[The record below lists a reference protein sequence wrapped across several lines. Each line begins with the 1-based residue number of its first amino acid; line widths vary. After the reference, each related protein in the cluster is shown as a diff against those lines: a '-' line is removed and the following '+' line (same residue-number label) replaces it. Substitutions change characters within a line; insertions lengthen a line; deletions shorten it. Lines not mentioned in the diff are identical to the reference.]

1 MTRTRWLVAVAVVGG
16 GLIAAGLYLTLRDN
30 ARPVTVDEA
39 RERTTTTAADGA
51 ADDGPGSDDGGPPR
65 PAAGVYL
72 YEGSGSESLSTPPL
86 SQSQGPEM
94 PATVEHH
101 DGGCWSLRVDL
112 SSNHWQRWDYCPE
125 GDDLVETGGES
136 WQRWM
141 IGTTAI
147 TNLSTFECDA
157 GSVVLP
163 AERST
168 DQEWDARCTGTN
180 EAVEGTTVSQG
191 PYRYVGEETAE
202 VDGGEVVTLRF
213 TQERTMSGSQRGD
226 ERVEVWLDADTG
238 LLVRLE
244 REVEV
249 RSDTPIG
256 ESTYTE
262 SARFQLT
269 SLDPQ

>member
-1 MTRTRWLVAVAVVGG
+1 MTTRTRWAVAIGSLGVAV
-16 GLIAAGLYLTLRDN
+16 IAAGLYLTLRDN

-39 RERTTTTAADGA
+39 RSRTTSTAAGDDTGDA
-51 ADDGPGSDDGGPPR
+51 GGVDGPAR

-101 DGGCWSLRVDL
+101 DGGCWSLRIDL
-112 SSNHWQRWDYCPE
+112 SSNHWQRWDYCPD
-125 GDDLVETGGES
+125 GADLVEMGGES

-147 TNLSTFECDA
+147 TNLSTFECDE

-163 AERST
+163 ARRAP
-168 DQEWDARCTGTN
+168 DQSWDARCTGTN

-191 PYRYVGEETAE
+191 PYRFIGDELVE
-202 VDGGEVVTLRF
+202 VDGRDVPSLHF
-213 TQERTMSGSQRGD
+213 AQERTMSGSQRGQ
-226 ERVEVWLDADTG
+226 ERAEVWLDAETG
-238 LLVRLE
+238 LLLRLE
-244 REVEV
+244 REVDV

-262 SARFQLT
+262 SASFRLI

>member
-1 MTRTRWLVAVAVVGG
+1 MTNRSRWLAGIAVVGG
-16 GLIAAGLYLTLRDN
+16 AVIALGVYLTVRDN

-39 RERTTTTAADGA
+39 RARTTTTTTTAVDGA
-51 ADDGPGSDDGGPPR
+51 SSGGTGPSR
-65 PAAGVYL
+65 PDAGIYL
-72 YEGSGSESLSTPPL
+72 YEGTGSESLSTPPL

-101 DGGCWSLRVDL
+101 ERGCWSLRIDL

-125 GDDLVETGGES
+125 GADLVEMGGES

-147 TNLSTFECDA
+147 TNLSTFECDE

-163 AERST
+163 GTRST
-168 DQEWDARCTGTN
+168 DQVWNARCTGTN
-180 EAVEGTTVSQG
+180 EAVDGSTVSQG
-191 PYRYVGEETAE
+191 PYRFVAEDTVALDGRDVTA
-202 VDGGEVVTLRF
+202 LHF
-213 TQERTMSGSQRGD
+213 SQQRTMSGAQRGD
-226 ERVEVWLDADTG
+226 ERAEVWLDAATG
-238 LLVRLE
+238 LLIRLE

-262 SARFQLT
+262 SATLRLV
-269 SLDPQ
+269 SLEPQ

>member
-1 MTRTRWLVAVAVVGG
+1 MTNRTRWLVGIAVVG
-16 GLIAAGLYLTLRDN
+16 AALVAFGLYLTLRDN

-39 RERTTTTAADGA
+39 QSRTTTTAGTSAGGEADPR
-51 ADDGPGSDDGGPPR
+51 DDARSR

-86 SQSQGPEM
+86 SQSMGPEM
-94 PATVEHH
+94 PATVEHR
-101 DGGCWSLRVDL
+101 DDGCWSLRIDL

-125 GDDLVETGGES
+125 GDDLVELGGES

-141 IGTTAI
+141 IGPTAI
-147 TNLSTFECDA
+147 TNLSTFECDE

-163 AERST
+163 ADRSSE
-168 DQEWDARCTGTN
+168 QEWDARCTGTN
-180 EAVEGTTVSQG
+180 EAVEGETVSQG
-191 PYRYVGEETAE
+191 PSRFIGGEVVE
-202 VDGGEVVTLRF
+202 VDGGEVSTLRF
-213 TQERTMSGSQRGD
+213 EQERTMSGSQRGG
-226 ERVEVWLDADTG
+226 ERAELWFDVDTG

-249 RSDTPIG
+249 RTDTPIG

-262 SARFQLT
+262 SASFQLV
-269 SLDPQ
+269 SLTPQ